1 VPQRRRRVFLICCFG
16 EGCPG
21 EVLFVPKSLSGYFAA
36 RGAAGQAVAADAA
49 GGADGTGGDIIFSA
63 NQRDEVRDLGANSG
77 ALQAQPGMKQQT
89 FVAQRS
95 LTPWDTQQS
104 RIFTETGTAPTL
116 AGADGGGGR
125 NPGGLICCAVSGQP
139 NAGVSDNL
147 AGTLTCQHDPPIVC
161 EPETARTL
169 TARGD
174 GSPNV
179 DGGPNVIAVGVSQN
193 QAGDVFLSKSAYS
206 LATNGNATGRNAPL
220 VAHPAVSGTL
230 MASGAGLSRPAGM
243 ASETDLCVAYA
254 LQSNMINRQDHCGP
268 GGSGV
273 KENESFALTTA
284 ADTHAVATALPIPIN
299 DKATRYNG
307 GGPTRNG
314 DGAGNGLGVG
324 KPGDP
329 APTLTGGDK
338 HSVAF
343 SDSTRYIVRRLLPIE
358 CERLQGF
365 EDNWTA
371 CGHDGKPISDTK
383 RYMMLGNAVAVPCV
397 AYILMGIADQLRQQQ
412 QSP

>member
-1 VPQRRRRVFLICCFG
+1 VF
-16 EGCPG
+16 
-21 EVLFVPKSLSGYFAA
+21 
-36 RGAAGQAVAADAA
+36 
-49 GGADGTGGDIIFSA
+49 
-63 NQRDEVRDLGANSG
+63 
-77 ALQAQPGMKQQT
+77 
-89 FVAQRS
+89 
-95 LTPWDTQQS
+95 
-104 RIFTETGTAPTL
+104 
-116 AGADGGGGR
+116 
-125 NPGGLICCAVSGQP
+125 CAVSGQP
-139 NAGVSDNL
+139 NAAVSDNL
-147 AGTLTCQHDPPIVC
+147 AGTLTCLHDPPIVC

-193 QAGDVFLSKSAYS
+193 QAGDIFLSESAYS

-220 VAHPAVSGTL
+220 VAHPAISGTL

-254 LQSNMINRQDHCGP
+254 LQSNMINRLGHSGP
-268 GGSGV
+268 GGCGI
-273 KENESFALTTA
+273 KENLSFALTTA
-284 ADTHAVATALPIPIN
+284 SDTHAVVSALPIPIN

-338 HSVAF
+338 HAVGF

-365 EDNWTA
+365 DDDWTA
-371 CGHDGKPISDTK
+371 FGHDGKPISDTK
-383 RYMMLGNAVAVPCV
+383 RYMMLGNAVCVNVV
-397 AYILMGIADQLRQQQ
+397 AYILMGIADQLSIIDSQQTHT
-412 QSP
+412 